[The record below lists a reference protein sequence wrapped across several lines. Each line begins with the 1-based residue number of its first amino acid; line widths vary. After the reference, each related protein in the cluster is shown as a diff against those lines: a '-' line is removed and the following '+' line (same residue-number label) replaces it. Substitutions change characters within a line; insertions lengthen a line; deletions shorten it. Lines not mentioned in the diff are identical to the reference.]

1 MWFEVPGRNM
11 RTGLLRYIAREGG
24 IRLGPAHA
32 NLVTTSNTNLG
43 QSKQPK
49 GGEEMEG
56 QKLNMKKWKA
66 FSCAVVLFCLIANPC
81 FSAEDPL
88 KFPSKPITL
97 VVQFAAGGVADLTGR
112 KLADSASKILGQP
125 VVVVSK
131 VGGGGVIGATAVAKA
146 EPDGYTIGIISW
158 SAPVII
164 PHLRSVPYNTKEDFT
179 WILQYADLSQIF
191 CVQTESR
198 WKTLKDLIEEAR
210 KNPGKLNYATP
221 SPLGGQHIL
230 MEQVFAI
237 EKVKLNHVP
246 VGGGAEVVTK
256 LLGGHID
263 GGIAAETPSQVK
275 AGRFRGLAVQGEK
288 RMEPFPD
295 IPTFFELGYKVE
307 APLWIGLCA
316 PKSVDTQIV
325 KKLHD
330 AFKKA
335 YEEPSFK
342 ELLVTLYCTPIFRDP
357 ESFKAMVLRD
367 FDAQG
372 RVLKEL
378 GFAK

>member
-1 MWFEVPGRNM
+1 MPDSKLRVQTTVSRYRGIVRILGTTSSEVDQNS
-11 RTGLLRYIAREGG
+11 AEGG
-24 IRLGPAHA
+24 EQMEAQGKGFKKKGKGFYCTLI
-32 NLVTTSNTNLG
+32 LVS
-43 QSKQPK
+43 
-49 GGEEMEG
+49 
-56 QKLNMKKWKA
+56 
-66 FSCAVVLFCLIANPC
+66 LIASPC
-81 FSAEDPL
+81 FSTEDPS

-112 KLADSASKILGQP
+112 KLADSAGKVLGQP

-146 EPDGYTIGIISW
+146 DPDGYTIGVISW

-164 PHLRSVPYNTKEDFT
+164 PHQRSVPYNTKEDFT
-179 WILQYADLSQIF
+179 WIMEYAELSQIF

-198 WKTLKDLIEEAR
+198 WKTFKDLIDDAR
-210 KNPGKLNYATP
+210 KNPGKLNYASP

-230 MEQVFAI
+230 MEQVFAM

-263 GGIAAETPSQVK
+263 AGIAAETPSQVK
-275 AGRFRGLAVQGEK
+275 AGRFRGLVVQGE
-288 RMEPFPD
+288 RRLDSFPD
-295 IPTFFELGYKVE
+295 IPTFFALGYKVE

-316 PKSVDTQIV
+316 PKGVDPRIV

-330 AFKKA
+330 AFKSA
-335 YEEPSFK
+335 YDEPSFK
-342 ELLVTLYCTPIFRDP
+342 ELLSTLYCTAIYRDS
-357 ESFKAMVLRD
+357 ESFKTLVLND

>member
-1 MWFEVPGRNM
+1 MIEQKGKFNITWTVLS
-11 RTGLLRYIAREGG
+11 LLIVASLALVHPS
-24 IRLGPAHA
+24 LG
-32 NLVTTSNTNLG
+32 
-43 QSKQPK
+43 
-49 GGEEMEG
+49 
-56 QKLNMKKWKA
+56 
-66 FSCAVVLFCLIANPC
+66 
-81 FSAEDPL
+81 AEDPA

-97 VVQFAAGGVADLTGR
+97 IVQFAAGGVADLTGR
-112 KLADSASKILGQP
+112 KLADLGSKVLGQP

-131 VGGGGVIGATAVAKA
+131 AGGGGVIGANAVAKA
-146 EPDGYTIGIISW
+146 EPDGYTIGVISW
-158 SAPVII
+158 SAPVVI
-164 PHLRSVPYNTKEDFT
+164 PHLRPVPYNTKEDFT
-179 WILQYADLSQIF
+179 WIMLYADLSQIF
-191 CVQTESR
+191 CFQTESR
-198 WKTLKDLIEEAR
+198 WKTLKEFIEEAR

-263 GGIAAETPSQVK
+263 AGIAAEMPTQVR
-275 AGRFRGLAVQGEK
+275 AGRVRGLAVQGEK
-288 RMEPFPD
+288 RMEQFPD

-316 PKSVDTQIV
+316 PKGLDPQIH
-325 KKLHD
+325 KKLYD

-335 YEEPSFK
+335 YEDPSFK
-342 ELLVTLYCTPIFRDP
+342 ELLSTLYCTPNFKDS
-357 ESFKAMVLRD
+357 ESFKSLVFKD

-378 GFAK
+378 GLAK

>member
-1 MWFEVPGRNM
+1 MIEQKGKFNITWTVLS
-11 RTGLLRYIAREGG
+11 LLIVASLALVHPS
-24 IRLGPAHA
+24 LG
-32 NLVTTSNTNLG
+32 
-43 QSKQPK
+43 
-49 GGEEMEG
+49 
-56 QKLNMKKWKA
+56 
-66 FSCAVVLFCLIANPC
+66 
-81 FSAEDPL
+81 AEDPA

-97 VVQFAAGGVADLTGR
+97 IVQFAAGGVADLTGR
-112 KLADSASKILGQP
+112 KLADLGSKVLGQP

-131 VGGGGVIGATAVAKA
+131 AGGGGVIGANAVAKA
-146 EPDGYTIGIISW
+146 EPDGYTIGVISW
-158 SAPVII
+158 SAPVVI
-164 PHLRSVPYNTKEDFT
+164 PHLRPVPYNTKEDFT
-179 WILQYADLSQIF
+179 WIMLYADLSQIF
-191 CVQTESR
+191 CFQTESR
-198 WKTLKDLIEEAR
+198 WKTLKEFIEEAR

-263 GGIAAETPSQVK
+263 AGIAAEMPTQVR
-275 AGRFRGLAVQGEK
+275 AGRVRGLAVQGEK
-288 RMEPFPD
+288 RMEQFPD

-316 PKSVDTQIV
+316 PKGLDPRIH
-325 KKLHD
+325 KKLYD

-335 YEEPSFK
+335 YEDPSFI
-342 ELLVTLYCTPIFRDP
+342 ELLGTLYCTPNFKDS
-357 ESFKAMVLRD
+357 ESFKALVLKD

-378 GFAK
+378 GMAK